1 MVRLVQLSKQD
12 KVDIML
18 HTIEQIHNDTERLHD
33 QVEANDLYQTR
44 RATEEIR
51 SRLLVTMQFA
61 KEIYDDSF

>member
-18 HTIEQIHNDTERLHD
+18 HTIEEIQNDTERLHD

>member
-18 HTIEQIHNDTERLHD
+18 HTIEEIQNDAERLHD